1 MNLVNVVLNMFKV
14 NNEDTATKNYAR
26 DQLVRTQNFSKNK
39 RFLPRYKPVRVRIQG

>member
-1 MNLVNVVLNMFKV
+1 MFKV

-39 RFLPRYKPVRVRIQG
+39 RILPPDTHPYVCVSRGRKC